1 MRPVIL
7 VHGLMGTA
15 STHYGP
21 CQDLWTHPVHTV
33 GLPGHGTDEELPD
46 HPAAVAVDRVSRAI
60 RAQDQPPLVV
70 GLSYLGAA
78 VALRAAATEDSGR
91 VHGLV
96 MSGYSLIVRP
106 DTLDRWLTAFIGMAA
121 DQQPARAHFAQ
132 LHGPDWE
139 RLLTST
145 TAELSDG
152 CLSLPQAEDI
162 ERLGLP
168 VLLINGALL
177 ENERLAVQPAA
188 RAGADVAVV
197 AGAGHLV
204 PPDSPRT
211 FVAAV
216 EEFSARIT
224 DQRTTFHERR
234 RSAARAAAPG
244 ARSSSAAQVPAG
256 AAGRADATAA
266 VPGGAA

>member
-1 MRPVIL
+1 MIL

-15 STHYGP
+15 NTHYGP
-21 CQDLWTHPVHTV
+21 CQGLWTHPVVTV
-33 GLPGHGTDEELPD
+33 DLPGHGTDEELPS
-46 HPAAVAVDRVSRAI
+46 HPAAVAIDRVRAAI
-60 RAQDQPPLVV
+60 RAQPQPPLVV

-78 VALRAAATEDSGR
+78 VALRASAAEGSR
-91 VHGLV
+91 AVHGVVL
-96 MSGYSLIVRP
+96 SGYSLIVGP
-106 DTLDRWLTAFIGMAA
+106 STLGRWLTAFTDMAA
-121 DQQPARAHFAQ
+121 DQQGARAHFAQ
-132 LHGPDWE
+132 VHGPEWE
-139 RLLTST
+139 RLLTAT

-152 CLSLPQAEDI
+152 CLTLPQVEDI

-188 RAGADVAVV
+188 KAGADVAVV

-216 EEFSARIT
+216 EEFSTRIT
-224 DQRTTFHERR
+224 EQRTTFHERR
-234 RSAARAAAPG
+234 RSAARAAGRDTKPP
-244 ARSSSAAQVPAG
+244 AAQTPTG
-256 AAGRADATAA
+256 PDAQDERTT
-266 VPGGAA
+266 VTHGGAA